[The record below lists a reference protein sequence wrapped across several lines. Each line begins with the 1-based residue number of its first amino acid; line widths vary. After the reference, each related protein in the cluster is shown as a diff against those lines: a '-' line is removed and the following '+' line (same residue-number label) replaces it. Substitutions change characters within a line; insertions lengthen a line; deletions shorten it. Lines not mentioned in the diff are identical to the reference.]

1 MSDAISLTA
10 ILEELRRLPALVV
23 GPGATSHAGIHDDIA
38 KNIVDSLGINV
49 DDTSILHYMTL
60 LDEIGMSNTNLF
72 PKAKEFARARLCNAT
87 PNPAIRSLVSVRW
100 SAIVSLAPDTCLE
113 DALREKYDSIA
124 SSWSVTIVDSAE
136 IAPSRRTVPIYKLL
150 GNPRDQRSD
159 YGPVLDSSSYLMR
172 KQSWS
177 RILATFSDCVRDAPV
192 LVLGMQSDRA
202 LLREFLAS
210 LFSLHAPHPK
220 KFLFFVGDAIREDPI
235 VTSLLH
241 GKARFLEMDATL
253 KEFCAAMADFGPPP
267 VHISI
272 SLPAQRDPSAKEVLD
287 SALQPFSS
295 YLQVVPHEKPG
306 DFDPSFRTHEL
317 IDSLFRPTT
326 LDWTPYL
333 FDYFLPRS
341 QVTVLTDSIKDH
353 FRLSGLTRM
362 SCFVLK
368 GEAGSGKTC
377 LMRQAAIEMA
387 RSGFVV
393 LWLKRL
399 PPEANHSV
407 YRELSRALSQTY
419 KTLRKES
426 FPRIV
431 LFCDEHWNLRVVPH
445 DLAYELNVSSSP
457 VSLVFSFRNTDLLSE
472 SGLTL
477 SLPVIPDEEIE
488 LAYELDNDELEALPA
503 LLFRV
508 NAFSDS
514 DSAKRAIS
522 QMATR
527 HAADILC
534 SLWYLIPQT
543 RASLSLALEDE
554 YFRLGNPATTVAGVA
569 EAAREFGEKA
579 RIAYECVAVCSA
591 FQIGI
596 PTEVL
601 VRVLDISFD
610 EWNDM
615 CTSGKPLW
623 GLIYPDENSETEE
636 VIYVTRNEVVTTIL
650 LGILNGGH
658 GHSGEFRRLK
668 DLISV
673 CTIGTPPYRTFLMDI
688 LVRNRRKLLERF
700 TLSQGMEMFE
710 LARNTFPYPDKTI
723 EHQYGVWLKD
733 NGADSTVAY
742 EQLERALQTPDY
754 PHASSS
760 ERPEHIHTTLAAV
773 VVSQVRDGSRTPESG
788 LEEVRERLRHA
799 QSPSFFNPHTT
810 HVFGSLLLE
819 FASMHRE
826 GESMSIMGLEAVAEA
841 IPAIERAMQV
851 IGASGARMRRYER
864 DLEMLTSL
872 QKRLLDSIMDV
883 ETLKKIAQELFDAN
897 RSQIGFEVVARK
909 LLYDA
914 SEKNRGRTYLQ
925 VKKIFG

>member
-1 MSDAISLTA
+1 MMPDAIPLAA

-38 KNIVDSLGINV
+38 KNIADFLDINV
-49 DDTSILHYMTL
+49 DDASILHYMTL
-60 LDEIGMSNTNLF
+60 LDEIGTNETDLLA
-72 PKAKEFARARLCNAT
+72 KAREIARDKLCNAT
-87 PNPAIRSLVSVRW
+87 SNPAIRSLIAVRW
-100 SAIVSLAPDTCLE
+100 SAIASLAPDTCLE

-136 IAPSRRTVPIYKLL
+136 VAPSRRTVPIYKLL
-150 GNPRDQRSD
+150 GNPRDRRSD

-177 RILATFSDCVRDAPV
+177 RILATFPDCVRDAPV
-192 LVLGMQSDRA
+192 LVLGMQSGRP

-220 KFLFFVGDAIREDPI
+220 KFLFFVGDEIREDSI

-241 GKARFLEMDATL
+241 GKAKLLEIDATL
-253 KEFCAAMADFGPPP
+253 KEFCAAMADFSPSPTQ
-267 VHISI
+267 ISI
-272 SLPAQRDPSAKEVLD
+272 SLPEPDPNAKEVLD

-295 YLQVVPHEKPG
+295 YLQVVPHEKPA
-306 DFDPSFRTHEL
+306 DFDPSSRTHEL

-326 LDWTPYL
+326 LDWNPYL

-341 QVTVLTDSIKDH
+341 QVNVLTDSIKDH

-362 SCFVLK
+362 SCFVLR

-377 LMRQAAIEMA
+377 LMKQTAIEMA

-399 PPEANHSV
+399 PPDANHSV

-419 KTLRKES
+419 KTLGKES

-445 DLAYELNVSSSP
+445 DLAYELNASGSP
-457 VSLVFSFRNTDLLSE
+457 VALVFSFRNTDLLSE

-477 SLPVIPDEEIE
+477 SLPVLPDEEIE
-488 LAYELDNDELEALPA
+488 LAYELDDDELEALPA
-503 LLFRV
+503 LLLRV
-508 NAFSDS
+508 HAFSDE
-514 DSAKRAIS
+514 DAAGRAIS
-522 QMATR
+522 QMPTK
-527 HAADILC
+527 HAADVLC

-543 RASLSLALEDE
+543 RAALSLALEDE
-554 YFRLGNPATTVAGVA
+554 YFRLGNPATTVARVA
-569 EAAREFGEKA
+569 EAVREFGGKA
-579 RIAYECVAVCSA
+579 RIAYECAAVCSA

-601 VRVLDISFD
+601 VRVLEISFD
-610 EWNDM
+610 EWNEM
-615 CTSGKPLW
+615 CNSGKPLW
-623 GLIYPDENSETEE
+623 GLIYPDENNETEE
-636 VIYVTRNEVVTTIL
+636 VIYITRNEVVTNIL
-650 LGILNGGH
+650 LRILNGGH
-658 GHSGEFRRLK
+658 GHSGEYRRLK

-673 CTIGTPPYRTFLMDI
+673 CTVGTPPYRTFLIDL
-688 LVRNRRKLLERF
+688 LVRNRRKLLDRF
-700 TLSQGMEMFE
+700 TLAQGIEMFE

-733 NGADSTVAY
+733 KGADSTVAY
-742 EQLERALQTPDY
+742 EQLERALETPDY
-754 PHASSS
+754 PHTSSS

-773 VVSQVRDGSRTPESG
+773 VLSQVRDGSRTPESG

-819 FASMHRE
+819 LASMHGGR
-826 GESMSIMGLEAVAEA
+826 GVDIRDG
-841 IPAIERAMQV
+841 
-851 IGASGARMRRYER
+851 SG
-864 DLEMLTSL
+864 S
-872 QKRLLDSIMDV
+872 
-883 ETLKKIAQELFDAN
+883 
-897 RSQIGFEVVARK
+897 
-909 LLYDA
+909 
-914 SEKNRGRTYLQ
+914 RG
-925 VKKIFG
+925 